1 MPSSVVAHYR
11 YDREKLVLTVHFVS
25 GLVYEYLGVPEN
37 IYEAMRLS
45 QSKGIYL
52 NKYIKGNYEYK
63 KISS

>member
-11 YDREKLVLTVHFVS
+11 YDREKLILTVHFVS

-37 IYEAMRLS
+37 IYEAMRLC

-63 KISS
+63 KVSL